1 MGLHGMQANEQPVCN
16 FLAAQALQNSF
27 GYLLLPGS
35 QVAEPGESILEDWV
49 LGPPRHLDARA
60 EV

>member
-1 MGLHGMQANEQPVCN
+1 MGLHSMQANEQAVCD
-16 FLAAQALQNSF
+16 LLTTQALQNSF

-35 QVAEPGESILEDWV
+35 QVAEPGESILKDWV
-49 LGPPRHLDARA
+49 LGPPRHLDVRA